1 MDATDLIRQA
11 QSSVEKARQRSSV
24 RHNTREEDEEVSKN
38 TYTLTACC
46 RCRQACNLCRSIKR
60 KTRCDPGLPRCLPCQ
75 RAGAVMRRSHVLD
88 LQEKIR
94 ILEKKLSQI
103 KEYEISRPNTE
114 DMVRPGGLVRLN
126 SEDETA
132 RFLGPSSGI
141 AMTRLV
147 MEEAKKYTDSRTIRE
162 LVPDIRNRR
171 NTLSKSSDR
180 QKKSYPRN
188 SDLPAPTLFSL
199 SVTEKLVEVFNQKAQ
214 YLTPTLHELSLKKDI
229 LDVYDGSTDPYQNFV
244 TRMVLAIS
252 LQKLNSTYAGLADSY
267 YVAAIEFLEEV
278 IRPKDLKT
286 LQCLVLVA
294 QYSLLTPT
302 QTAIYYIIGL
312 ATRICQQLGLTDEKT
327 ITQDLSLDPVDP
339 IQLDLKRRLAW
350 IVLSMEYGLAHSM
363 GRPNSFA
370 PGQCNIGIK
379 FFEPKDDKY
388 ITTEGILPGPMSEK
402 KVVAIHFLRM
412 RLLQAEIR
420 RKLYQMKRPEPKNEN
435 HPWYA
440 EIQQKMKNWV
450 EASPHSPSWSR
461 TWFFGRYQTMI
472 MMLFRP
478 SPQVPQPMTQSAIMC
493 YDAAATNI
501 QSINTQMKTA
511 MVDITW
517 VFVLTIFQ
525 ALNTILW
532 TTSYPEIRALHTKSE
547 LETNVEIALDTISRC
562 QDRWPGTGAAAQLY
576 SKLAQACLRSYDV
589 EGTPNSLSPSTS
601 QDDFPPVESSCV
613 SMSDTNL
620 PTQSHR
626 SRVSNHSL
634 DLSREQFN
642 SLCLGETSLEPA
654 ISSME
659 FVEQQPSN
667 SQHSYQTNPVF
678 DIQPLQIDYRFSYF
692 PIDNMQYMGLPIANL
707 ISDETQ
713 PQKQKAQCLDFTDP
727 SYSLYPITCSI
738 DTNMHLNQDF
748 DLKMTP
754 ESLSQEQQL
763 ELMEDLEMNV
773 LDEVDHVINFPS
785 PY

>member
-1 MDATDLIRQA
+1 MDAADLIRQA
-11 QSSVEKARQRSSV
+11 QSSVEKARQRSSF
-24 RHNTREEDEEVSKN
+24 RHNTHEEEDEE
-38 TYTLTACC
+38 
-46 RCRQACNLCRSIKR
+46 R
-60 KTRCDPGLPRCLPCQ
+60 KTKCDPGLPRCLPCQ
-75 RAGAVMRRSHVLD
+75 RAGAVCEYYDRAKNKRIRRSHVLD
-88 LQEKIR
+88 LQEKIKL
-94 ILEKKLSQI
+94 LEKKLSQI

-114 DMVRPGGLVRLN
+114 DMVRPGGFVRLN

-162 LVPDIRNRR
+162 LVPDIRNRQD
-171 NTLSKSSDR
+171 TLSKSIDR
-180 QKKSYPRN
+180 QKKSYPKI
-188 SDLPAPTLFSL
+188 SALPARILPSL
-199 SVTEKLVEVFNQKAQ
+199 SVTEELVEVFNKKAQ
-214 YLTPTLHELSLKKDI
+214 YLTPTLHEPSLKKDI
-229 LDVYDGSTDPYQNFV
+229 LDVYDGSSDPYQNFV
-244 TRMVLAIS
+244 IRMVLAIS
-252 LQKLNSTYAGLADSY
+252 LQKLNSEYAGLADSY
-267 YVAAIEFLEEV
+267 YIAAIEFLEEV

-302 QTAIYYIIGL
+302 QTAIYYVIGL
-312 ATRICQQLGLTDEKT
+312 ATRICQQLGLTEEKT
-327 ITQDLSLDPVDP
+327 ITQGLSLGLVDP

-370 PGQCNIGIK
+370 PGQHEIGIK

-388 ITTEGILPGPMSEK
+388 ITTEGILPGPVSEK
-402 KVVAIHFLRM
+402 KIVAIHFLRM

-435 HPWYA
+435 HPWFA
-440 EIQQKMKNWV
+440 EIQQILKNWV

-478 SPQVPQPMTQSAIMC
+478 SPQVPQPMTRSAMMC

-501 QSINTQMKTA
+501 QSINSQMKTA

-517 VFVLTIFQ
+517 VFVLTIYQ

-532 TTSYPEIRALHTKSE
+532 TISYPEIRALHPKNE
-547 LETNVEIALDTISRC
+547 LETYVEIALDTISRC

-576 SKLAQACLRSYDV
+576 LKLTQACLRSYDI
-589 EGTPNSLSPSTS
+589 EGTPNSLSPNTS
-601 QDDFPPVESSCV
+601 QDDFPPVETCCV
-613 SMSDTNL
+613 SMSDNNL

-626 SRVSNHSL
+626 SHVSNRSL
-634 DLSREQFN
+634 DLSRERFN
-642 SLCLGETSLEPA
+642 SLCLGNTSLESEPE
-654 ISSME
+654 ISSVDLM
-659 FVEQQPSN
+659 EQQSSN
-667 SQHSYQTNPVF
+667 SQHLYQANPVF
-678 DIQPLQIDYRFSYF
+678 DIQPLQVDYRFSYF
-692 PIDNMQYMGLPIANL
+692 PTDNMQYMGLPIAEL
-707 ISDETQ
+707 TSDETQ
-713 PQKQKAQCLDFTDP
+713 PQKCKAQCLDFTDP

-738 DTNMHLNQDF
+738 DTNMQLNQNF

-754 ESLSQEQQL
+754 ESLSQEQQF
-763 ELMEDLEMNV
+763 ELMENLEMNV
-773 LDEVDHVINFPS
+773 LDEVGHVMNFQS
-785 PY
+785 L

>member
-1 MDATDLIRQA
+1 
-11 QSSVEKARQRSSV
+11 
-24 RHNTREEDEEVSKN
+24 
-38 TYTLTACC
+38 
-46 RCRQACNLCRSIKR
+46 
-60 KTRCDPGLPRCLPCQ
+60 
-75 RAGAVMRRSHVLD
+75 MRRSHVLD

-94 ILEKKLSQI
+94 ILEKKLSKM
-103 KEYEISRPNTE
+103 KEHEISRPNTE
-114 DMVRPGGLVRLN
+114 DMVRPGGFVRLN

-171 NTLSKSSDR
+171 HTPSKSTDR
-180 QKKSYPRN
+180 QKKSYPRI
-188 SDLPAPTLFSL
+188 SALPARILPSL
-199 SVTEKLVEVFNQKAQ
+199 TVTEELVEVFNQKAQ
-214 YLTPTLHELSLKKDI
+214 YLTPTLHEPSLKKDI
-229 LDVYDGSTDPYQNFV
+229 LDVYDGSTDSYQNFV

-252 LQKLNSTYAGLADSY
+252 LQKLNSEYAGLSDSY

-302 QTAIYYIIGL
+302 QTAIYYVIGI
-312 ATRICQQLGLTDEKT
+312 ATRICQQLGLTEEKT
-327 ITQDLSLDPVDP
+327 ITQDLSLGLVDP
-339 IQLDLKRRLAW
+339 LQLDLKRRLAW
-350 IVLSMEYGLAHSM
+350 IVLSMEFGLAHSM

-370 PGQCNIGIK
+370 PGQYDIGIK

-388 ITTEGILPGPMSEK
+388 ITAEGILPGPVSEK
-402 KVVAIHFLRM
+402 KLVAIHFLRM

-420 RKLYQMKRPEPKNEN
+420 RKLYQMKRPEPKSEN

-493 YDAAATNI
+493 FDAAATNI

-532 TTSYPEIRALHTKSE
+532 TISYPKIRELHPKNE
-547 LETNVEIALDTISRC
+547 LETYVEIALDTISRC

-576 SKLAQACLRSYDV
+576 LKLAQACLRSYDI

-601 QDDFPPVESSCV
+601 QDDFPPVESCGV

-620 PTQSHR
+620 PRQQHR
-626 SRVSNHSL
+626 SHVSNRSL
-634 DLSREQFN
+634 DISREQFS
-642 SLCLGETSLEPA
+642 SLCLGETSLESEPE
-654 ISSME
+654 ISSAE
-659 FVEQQPSN
+659 FIQRQPSN
-667 SQHSYQTNPVF
+667 SQRSCQTNAEF
-678 DIQPLQIDYRFSYF
+678 GIQPFQVDCHFSYF
-692 PIDNMQYMGLPIANL
+692 PTDNMQCMGLPIANL
-707 ISDETQ
+707 TSNDTQ
-713 PQKQKAQCLDFTDP
+713 SQRHKAQCLDFIDP

-748 DLKMTP
+748 DIKMSP
-754 ESLSQEQQL
+754 ESLSQEQQF
-763 ELMEDLEMNV
+763 ELMENLEMNV
-773 LDEVDHVINFPS
+773 LDEVGHVMNFPT